1 MNGRC
6 CYSRAWRRR
15 LSLQYIAALQYSA
28 HHSSSSSCPS
38 SSRVVADDRLPNS
51 CGASEAEKAQTHNY
65 HQPTKISNV
74 SFKLLNR
81 CFTHFPIH
89 LFCCLIHGKHEK
101 EKGKTKLTKQN
112 THTQKKNQNT
122 QKHTKQNQQQNIKQ
136 NKNKALRIIE

>member
-51 CGASEAEKAQTHNY
+51 CGASEAEKAQTHN

-89 LFCCLIHGKHEK
+89 LFCCLIHGKHK
-101 EKGKTKLTKQN
+101 NKKAKTKLTKQN
-112 THTQKKNQNT
+112 THTQKKKP
-122 QKHTKQNQQQNIKQ
+122 KHTKTHKTKPTTKHKTKQ
-136 NKNKALRIIE
+136 KQSTSHY